1 MASLSTLAQAPMMV
15 PSEMEFAGIK
25 LKITAGARQ
34 EIAETLDL
42 LTRSQYHFQL
52 KADRSNLYMHF
63 VEEVLEQE
71 GIPEDFK
78 YLAIQEGEFISD
90 AVSTS
95 NAVGFWQFKKA
106 TAQELGLRVDNMVD
120 ERKHIIASTIGATK
134 YFKRSNFVFD
144 SWLLSLQSYLQGLTG
159 TQRSVSDRM
168 YGARKVEI
176 NKKTHWYIKKYL
188 AHKLAFQDFVGSGR
202 KHPEVKLDAYE
213 GKGKTLRQVSQQVDV
228 GYDELKRFN
237 KWLSQSK
244 IPSEKSYK
252 VIYPV
257 KSGRRPIAQNDNPV
271 DKKKS
276 GGNKKSSTG
285 TGKTDTGKK
294 STTKKSTGTNT
305 TSSKSTN
312 SRATKRYSGVR
323 PLEGNVGAFPRVT
336 GNRSGEYEAGAIKLN
351 GIPAIRARSGDNLQS
366 LSKRAGLSVYKLKVL
381 NDIGTRGNVRANK
394 YYYLKKKKNK
404 GKVHYHV
411 VQPGETLWGIS
422 QDYGIK
428 LKKLLHKNRMRK
440 EEELKVGRV
449 LWLRFIRP
457 TRVSVE
463 YSNVKIAGRSVAAE
477 DRLIREVTPSYTP
490 PVSKNRPTTTVVK
503 KRPKPKPE
511 EPTEVFVAPRKAKA
525 LVAGKKDTIITH
537 FVKRKESFYAIS
549 RKYGLDI
556 DDILDWNNLNVMD
569 GLQIDQQLKLV
580 VPKSHFKAKE
590 PAVSTVKV
598 GVKTAFTLH
607 EVKAGETLWG
617 ISRMYGVTIE
627 EILQWNNRES
637 NDLAL
642 GERLK
647 ILKKE

>member
-25 LKITAGARQ
+25 LKITEGAKR
-34 EIAETLDL
+34 EIEETLDL

-63 VEEVLEQE
+63 VEDVLRQE
-71 GIPEDFK
+71 GIPDDFK
-78 YLAIQEGEFISD
+78 YLAIQEGEFIAD

-159 TQRSVSDRM
+159 TQRSVSDKM

-202 KHPEVKLDAYE
+202 KHPEVKLDAFE

-237 KWLSQSK
+237 KWLSQSR
-244 IPSEKSYK
+244 IPAEKSYK

-257 KSGRRPIAQNDNPV
+257 KNGRQPIAQTENPTRERNT
-271 DKKKS
+271 
-276 GGNKKSSTG
+276 GNTGKNTSTGSKANTGRSSTTKPANTSSSNTSSTG
-285 TGKTDTGKK
+285 
-294 STTKKSTGTNT
+294 
-305 TSSKSTN
+305 
-312 SRATKRYSGVR
+312 RRYAGVR
-323 PLEGNVGAFPRVT
+323 PVEGNVGAFPQIT
-336 GNRSGEYEAGAIKLN
+336 GNRSREYEANEIKLN
-351 GIPAIRARSGDNLQS
+351 GIPAIRARSGENLQS
-366 LSKRAGLSVYKLKVL
+366 LANRTGLSVYKLKVF
-381 NDIGTRGNVRANK
+381 NDIGVRGNVRADK
-394 YYYLKKKKNK
+394 YYYLKRKKNR
-404 GKVHYHV
+404 GKVHYHI
-411 VQPGETLWGIS
+411 VQPGETLWGIA

-428 LKKLLHKNRMRK
+428 LKKLLHKNRMRN

-457 TRVSVE
+457 RSVPVE
-463 YSNVKIAGRSVAAE
+463 YSNVKVVGQSVRAE
-477 DRLIREVTPSYTP
+477 DRLLQEVTPSFKP
-490 PVSKNRPTTTVVK
+490 PASNSQPTTKEVEK
-503 KRPKPKPE
+503 APEREPE
-511 EPTEVFVAPRKAKA
+511 EPDEIFVAPREKKA
-525 LVAGKKDTIITH
+525 LVAAKTDTIITH
-537 FVKRKESFYAIS
+537 LVRPKESFYGIS
-549 RKYGLDI
+549 RQYSLDI
-556 DDILDWNNLNVMD
+556 DDILDWNGLNVMD
-569 GLQIDQQLKLV
+569 GLQIDQPLKLV
-580 VPKSHFKAKE
+580 VPKSYFKARE
-590 PAVSTVKV
+590 QETSTVKEAV
-598 GVKTAFTLH
+598 TADYTLH

-617 ISRMYGVTIE
+617 ISRTYGVTVE
-627 EILQWNNRES
+627 EILKWNNKES
-637 NDLAL
+637 NELAL
-642 GERLK
+642 GEQLK
-647 ILKKE
+647 ILKGK

>member
-25 LKITAGARQ
+25 LKITAGAKQ
-34 EIAETLDL
+34 EIEETLDL

-63 VEEVLEQE
+63 VEEVLQRE
-71 GIPEDFK
+71 GIPDDFK

-120 ERKHIIASTIGATK
+120 ERKHIIASTVGATK

-168 YGARKVEI
+168 YGAKKVEI
-176 NKKTHWYIKKYL
+176 NKKTHWYIKKYI

-213 GKGKTLRQVSQQVDV
+213 GKGKTLRQVSQQVGV
-228 GYDELKRFN
+228 NYDELKRFN

-257 KSGRRPIAQNDNPV
+257 KSGRKPIAQSDNPAEEKGTGSS
-271 DKKKS
+271 KKT
-276 GGNKKSSTG
+276 STG
-285 TGKTDTGKK
+285 NTKTNTGKK
-294 STTKKSTGTNT
+294 TTTKKSGSTKPAT
-305 TSSKSTN
+305 TKSTN
-312 SRATKRYSGVR
+312 RTSERYSGVR

-336 GNRSGEYEAGAIKLN
+336 GARSREYEVGAIKLN
-351 GIPAIRARSGDNLQS
+351 GIPAIRAKGGDDLQS
-366 LSKRAGLSVYKLKVL
+366 LSRRSGLTIYKLKVL
-381 NDIGTRGNVRANK
+381 NDIGANGNVRADK

-440 EEELKVGRV
+440 EEELKIGRV

-457 TRVSVE
+457 NGVPIE
-463 YSNVKIAGRSVAAE
+463 YSNVKVTGQSVGAE
-477 DRLIREVTPSYTP
+477 DRLIQEVSPSYTP
-490 PVSKNRPTTTVVK
+490 AARSQPLTKTVE
-503 KRPKPKPE
+503 RKPE
-511 EPTEVFVAPRKAKA
+511 RKPDEPAEVFVAPRATKA

-537 FVKRKESFYAIS
+537 FVKPKESFYGIS
-549 RKYGLDI
+549 RDYGLDI

-580 VPKSHFKAKE
+580 VPKSHFNTRK
-590 PAVSTVKV
+590 PRTSTVKV
-598 GVKTAFTLH
+598 GVKAKFTLH
-607 EVKAGETLWG
+607 EVKAGETLWS
-617 ISRMYGVTIE
+617 ISRIYDVTIE
-627 EILQWNNRES
+627 DILKWNNKES

-647 ILKKE
+647 ILKDQ